1 MNLQVINHLC
11 FSVSNLNGPL
21 ILQGRV
27 WSQAAGQGRKLAYF
41 DLNGLWI
48 ALNEEDVDRSTANR
62 TYTHIAFTI
71 NEQAVEPT
79 LHRLQSLQ
87 VEILPGRARDEKDK
101 KSIYFLDPDG
111 HMFEFH
117 TGGLQDRLDY
127 YRADKEHMIF
137 TIPNSWGRNDSNSRG
152 DETMNLANR
161 ITIARM
167 LLIPVFILFCRVSI
181 MVDREQPPLRFIHA
195 YGTYIALGV
204 FIFASATDKL
214 DGYIA
219 RKMNQ
224 ITNLGKLLDPLADK
238 LLISVALIMMVQS
251 GMVATWIPAA
261 IIAREFVI
269 TGLRMVASEQG
280 IALSADRLGK
290 LKMVLQ
296 VTAIAAVLLDTARL
310 RSLDGSSGR
319 IAHACGCSLNDILR
333 HSLFIEQC

>member
-1 MNLQVINHLC
+1 
-11 FSVSNLNGPL
+11 
-21 ILQGRV
+21 
-27 WSQAAGQGRKLAYF
+27 
-41 DLNGLWI
+41 
-48 ALNEEDVDRSTANR
+48 
-62 TYTHIAFTI
+62 
-71 NEQAVEPT
+71 
-79 LHRLQSLQ
+79 
-87 VEILPGRARDEKDK
+87 
-101 KSIYFLDPDG
+101 
-111 HMFEFH
+111 
-117 TGGLQDRLDY
+117 
-127 YRADKEHMIF
+127 
-137 TIPNSWGRNDSNSRG
+137 
-152 DETMNLANR
+152 MNLANR

-167 LLIPVFILFCRVSI
+167 LLIPVFILFFA
-181 MVDREQPPLRFIHA
+181 EYPLWLTENSRLFGFIHA

-251 GMVATWIPAA
+251 GMVATWIAVA

-296 VTAIAAVLLDTARL
+296 VTAIAAVLLDNAPFTFIRMVQVDELLMLAAVAL
-310 RSLDGSSGR
+310 TIYSG
-319 IAHACGCSLNDILR
+319 IHYLLNNVKLIKL
-333 HSLFIEQC
+333 S